1 MIEAIVAII
10 LLLGLGTP
18 ENEPPELAQSAP
30 EQPLELPE
38 QAFPEESHR
47 DLEQIWKR
55 LQQLPPP
62 EEFSGDRLGLPFE
75 ILDGGALVI
84 SWDRRVPILMISPP
98 EDLYLVLSDEVVRLD
113 TIAQLRGR
121 VAIGSAEQA
130 LAFCRLLTSPR
141 TYDLWWPARRRMELE
156 IMGAAQVDSDVL
168 FGKYWS
174 SSHLQYLRRE
184 APDFDGTWRHEA
196 QGYYGIVSSRQKLD
210 EIGIRPAQAR
220 PILEGYEIER
230 TLMVWDHD
238 ARCTAC
244 HVGGGGLPNDHN
256 ANRNHM
262 ERVVE
267 IVGYDGSYVRT
278 ESDLDDLPTGV
289 RWGC

>member
-10 LLLGLGTP
+10 LLLGLDVP
-18 ENEPPELAQSAP
+18 ENEPPEPAQSAP

-62 EEFSGDRLGLPFE
+62 EEFSGDRLEVPFE
-75 ILDGGALVI
+75 TLDGGALVI
-84 SWDRRVPILMISPP
+84 SWDRRVPILTTSGP
-98 EDLYLVLSDEVVRLD
+98 DNLYLVVSNDVVRLD
-113 TIAQLRGR
+113 TIAQLRGQ
-121 VAIGSAEQA
+121 VAIESAEQA

-156 IMGAAQVDSDVL
+156 IMSADQVDSDVL

-174 SSHLQYLRRE
+174 SSYLQYLRRE
-184 APDFDGTWRHEA
+184 APGFSGSWRHESE
-196 QGYYGIVSSRQKLD
+196 GYYGIVSSRQKLD
-210 EIGIRPAQAR
+210 EMGIRPAQAR
-220 PILEGYEIER
+220 AIPEGYEIQR
-230 TLMVWDHD
+230 TVMV
-238 ARCTAC
+238 R
-244 HVGGGGLPNDHN
+244 DHN
-256 ANRNHM
+256 HRATDRNHM

-267 IVGYDGSYVRT
+267 IVGCDGSYVRT

-289 RWGC
+289 RWGFPFSM